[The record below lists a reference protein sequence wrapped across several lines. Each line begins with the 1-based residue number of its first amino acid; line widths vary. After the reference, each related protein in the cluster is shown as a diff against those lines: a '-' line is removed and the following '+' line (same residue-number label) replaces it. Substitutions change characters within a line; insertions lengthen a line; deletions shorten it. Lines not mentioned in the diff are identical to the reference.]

1 VVNQVVSGTRDGH
14 SVRVGVLGADRH
26 EPPSGTFE
34 VLQEDGGPVLHLR
47 GDVDAPLVS
56 QIGST
61 PLDELVAVHV
71 RQVGYIDS
79 TGITLLVRW
88 AQAAGRAGRPAVIRH
103 ASPRFR
109 QVLELTGLTPL
120 FVLE

>member
-1 VVNQVVSGTRDGH
+1 
-14 SVRVGVLGADRH
+14 VGVLGGGGH
-26 EPPSGTFE
+26 EPSGAFE
-34 VLQEDGGPVLHLR
+34 VVHEDDGPVLHLS
-47 GDVDAPLVS
+47 GDVDAPLVHS
-56 QIGST
+56 LGST

-79 TGITLLVRW
+79 TGLTLLVGW
-88 AQAAGRAGRPAVIRH
+88 AQTAARAGRPAVIRH